1 MPPQT
6 PLTQRS
12 NRPTNG
18 RPNWVSKTKLDQK
31 YSYNTLPGTCTHAA
45 EGREKKIRGIFTI
58 VEMAITV
65 SFLIILIYVFKS
77 KTKYFRKKWSKMQ
90 LKILGIELKIEGIE
104 DPNAHMQV
112 MNHQSVLDI
121 ILFEYLQS
129 RNMAWI
135 AKIEIANLLWFG
147 HIVKAPEMILVE
159 RESKKSLIKL
169 LKDSKEQLSKGRPI
183 AIFPEGTRSK
193 GKKLL
198 KFKAGA
204 RMIAEKYEL
213 NVQPVVVIGTRKIFD
228 SQNLTQESGIVKVI
242 YLPTVKAEKKT
253 TWYKEMEESMKIRLE
268 QEFKDGI

>member
-1 MPPQT
+1 MIF
-6 PLTQRS
+6 
-12 NRPTNG
+12 
-18 RPNWVSKTKLDQK
+18 
-31 YSYNTLPGTCTHAA
+31 
-45 EGREKKIRGIFTI
+45 KKIRGIFTI

-65 SFLIILIYVFKS
+65 SFLIILMYVFKS

-169 LKDSKEQLSKGRPI
+169 LKDSKEKILQNRPI
-183 AIFPEGTRSK
+183 GIFPEGTRSK
-193 GKKLL
+193 GNKLL

-204 RMIAEKYEL
+204 RIIAEKYDL
-213 NVQPVVVIGTRKIFD
+213 TVQPVVIIGTRKIFD
-228 SQNLTQESGIVKVI
+228 SQTLTQESGIVKVI
-242 YLPTVKAEKKT
+242 YLPSVKADKST
-253 TWYKEMEESMKIRLE
+253 SWYKDMEDTMKDTLE
-268 QEFKDGI
+268 LEYKKNDI